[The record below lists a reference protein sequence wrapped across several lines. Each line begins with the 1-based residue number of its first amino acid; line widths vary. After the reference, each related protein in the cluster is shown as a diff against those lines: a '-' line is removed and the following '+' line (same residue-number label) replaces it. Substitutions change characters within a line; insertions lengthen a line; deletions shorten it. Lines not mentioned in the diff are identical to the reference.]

1 MADNSGETLAY
12 DLRQR
17 YAEMVAEHLIDIAIK
32 RKAKN
37 YPAWF
42 NALEDLE
49 CVINHKFKVSKKESK
64 NDEEGYLKLKK
75 IAIEKA
81 NKYNMAFLGRTHA
94 PQHLFEIQ
102 ESLRNI
108 EKFLYKVMDS
118 AKMFGSSWDG
128 GGL

>member
-1 MADNSGETLAY
+1 MAEGETLAY

-32 RKAKN
+32 RKQKN

-49 CVINHKFKVSKKESK
+49 CVINHKFKTNKKGK
-64 NDEEGYLKLKK
+64 HTDEDGYIKLKK
-75 IAIEKA
+75 VAIEMA
-81 NKYNMAFLGRTHA
+81 NKHKNAFLGRTSE
-94 PQHLFEIQ
+94 PQHISEIQ
-102 ESLRNI
+102 TSLRNI
-108 EKFLYKVMDS
+108 EKYLYGVMDG